1 MLLQALHLLK
11 QAQQSQLAKAET
23 KIAHNTKT
31 ETVLIVSV
39 DCYDAF

>member
-23 KIAHNTKT
+23 KIAHNG
-31 ETVLIVSV
+31 LGMVS
-39 DCYDAF
+39 A

>member
-23 KIAHNTKT
+23 KIAHNVYRYAQFGIK
-31 ETVLIVSV
+31 
-39 DCYDAF
+39 